1 MLTTNLL
8 YALLIYF
15 DFNTVFNYFAFMP
28 NPYDDIFEDKGE
40 EKKSSQPSQ
49 PEFTPEEFEEDDRF
63 QMDGK
68 EPLDE
73 ILESIRVFQ
82 EEAESFSQLLSRTK
96 AIDHKVVNSIVR
108 LFIVGNDKHEKGSL
122 NGERQY
128 HNLLRGKFENI
139 IVPMR
144 TLAQLHLNTIQQ
156 FNRDI
161 DKNYFS
167 IEKTDRDIKSEKSMA
182 INGINLQRKI
192 LADAE
197 SDLSILKI
205 AMTDT
210 ERRIKKYI
218 NAGGAHNISSAEYE
232 IIVQKR
238 STLTSG
244 QDHQFDFSIFDI
256 NLLDKTVISLGGYMK
271 ETTSQ
276 YLGKLLIAFESR

>member
-1 MLTTNLL
+1 
-8 YALLIYF
+8 
-15 DFNTVFNYFAFMP
+15 MP
-28 NPYDDIFEDKGE
+28 NPYDEIFEDGDKP
-40 EKKSSQPSQ
+40 KKSPK
-49 PEFTPEEFEEDDRF
+49 PKFEFEEFKGSEDIENDERF
-63 QMDGK
+63 ILKSK

-73 ILESIRVFQ
+73 ILESIHLFQ
-82 EEAESFSQLLSRTK
+82 TEAESFSQLLSRTN
-96 AIDHKVVNSIVR
+96 AIDHKVNSSIAR
-108 LFIVGNDKHEKGSL
+108 FFILANDKHDKRNL
-122 NGERQY
+122 KGERKY
-128 HNLLRGKFENI
+128 HQLLCEKFKTI

-144 TLAQLHLNTIQQ
+144 SLAEIHLKTIQQ

-167 IEKTDRDIKSEKSMA
+167 IEKTDRDIKSDKSTA
-182 INGINLQRKI
+182 IDGINLQRKI

-197 SDLSILKI
+197 SDLDILKY
-205 AMTDT
+205 ALEAT

-218 NAGGAHNISSAEYE
+218 NAGGANNISSAEYE

-244 QDHQFDFSIFDI
+244 RDHQFDYSFFDI

-276 YLGKLLIAFESR
+276 YLGKLMYAFEIRS

>member
-1 MLTTNLL
+1 
-8 YALLIYF
+8 
-15 DFNTVFNYFAFMP
+15 MP
-28 NPYDDIFEDKGE
+28 NPYDDIFEDSGD
-40 EKKSSQPSQ
+40 EKKSSPSNP
-49 PEFTPEEFEEDDRF
+49 PEFTPDEFEEDDRF
-63 QMDGK
+63 ILDGK

-73 ILESIRVFQ
+73 ILDSIRIFQ
-82 EEAESFSQLLSRTK
+82 DEAESFSQLLSRTK
-96 AIDHKVVNSIVR
+96 AIDHKVTNSIVR
-108 LFIVGNDKHEKGSL
+108 LFIVGNDKHDKKSL
-122 NGERQY
+122 KGERQY

-144 TLAQLHLNTIQQ
+144 VLAQLHLKTIQQ

-167 IEKTDRDIKSEKSMA
+167 IEKTDRDIKSEKSIA

-197 SDLSILKI
+197 SDLSILRT
-205 AMTDT
+205 ALTDT

-218 NAGGAHNISSAEYE
+218 NAGGAHNISTAEYE

-244 QDHQFDFSIFDI
+244 QDHQFDFSLFDI

-276 YLGKLLIAFESR
+276 YLGKLMNAFEIR